1 MPEIYFIFNTKKLT
15 IYCFL
20 VLLFQIKN
28 ECLTHVSRNEILIA
42 RWNLSL
48 KTKRL
53 NKFSSVLKVVHH
65 TVKCEMELF
74 HVMRKIYKMMGIL
87 SPSQHSQNCPINFK
101 NLIILS
107 PTILFCVS
115 SMVFLLFRAKTIG
128 EYADSVYFTASA
140 IIAIF
145 MFSETV
151 WKNSMTFDLVQKF
164 ENIVQ
169 KSISNSILIHS
180 TRK

>member
-28 ECLTHVSRNEILIA
+28 ECLTHVSRNEILIT

-48 KTKRL
+48 KTKWL

-87 SPSQHSQNCPINFK
+87 SPSQNYPINLK

-115 SMVFLLFRAKTIG
+115 SMVFLLFRAKTIE

-140 IIAIF
+140 IIAIC

-151 WKNSMTFDLVQKF
+151 WKNSMTFDLVEKF